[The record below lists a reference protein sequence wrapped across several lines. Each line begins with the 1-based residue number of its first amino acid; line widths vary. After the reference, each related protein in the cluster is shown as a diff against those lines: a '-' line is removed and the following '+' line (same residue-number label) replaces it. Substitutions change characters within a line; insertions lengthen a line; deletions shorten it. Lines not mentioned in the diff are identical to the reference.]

1 MSHLPSDKGVE
12 LVRPEPMARKMR
24 TVIGNLT
31 RTMQFSKE
39 QAEGLIQAKVLIN
52 TNNNIN
58 SHEWTLP
65 LVPGTVLSV
74 CQVVLCSVFGEKPR
88 LCTKHYWDIVWER
101 DGDVGSDDEEP

>member
-1 MSHLPSDKGVE
+1 MPSGNSVE

-31 RTMQFSKE
+31 RTMQFPKGRLKDRYQLNLKKVS
-39 QAEGLIQAKVLIN
+39 QAKVLIN

-65 LVPGTVLSV
+65 HVLGIVLSV
-74 CQVVLCSVFGEKPR
+74 SQVVLCSVFGEKPR
-88 LCTKHYWDIVWER
+88 LCTKHY
-101 DGDVGSDDEEP
+101 